1 MSNLSK
7 TFKSGE
13 KVAIPGRYV
22 CLVCK
27 YGGTRTEENLQQ
39 GAIFPMCK
47 VNSVKDVTWQL
58 VEAARAAVAGSTRS

>member
-1 MSNLSK
+1 MTNLSK

-27 YGGTRTEENLQQ
+27 YGGTRTEETLPQ
-39 GAIFPMCK
+39 GAFFPMCK
-47 VNSVKDVTWQL
+47 VDPVKDVTWQL
-58 VEAARAAVAGSTRS
+58 VEAARAAAASPGRS